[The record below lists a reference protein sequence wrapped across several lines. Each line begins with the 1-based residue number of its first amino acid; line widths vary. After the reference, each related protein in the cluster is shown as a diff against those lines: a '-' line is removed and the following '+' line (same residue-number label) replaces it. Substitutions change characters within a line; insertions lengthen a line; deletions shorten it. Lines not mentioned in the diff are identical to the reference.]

1 MEFAMQ
7 VTETTNEG
15 LKRAY
20 KVVVPAADIES
31 KLTARLGEIAKS
43 ARMPGFRPGKVP
55 VGLLK
60 KTHGDAVMGEVLQ
73 TPST

>member
-20 KVVVPAADIES
+20 KVVVPAADIEK
-31 KLTARLGEIAKS
+31 KLRARLGEIAKS

-55 VGLLK
+55 V
-60 KTHGDAVMGEVLQ
+60 
-73 TPST
+73 